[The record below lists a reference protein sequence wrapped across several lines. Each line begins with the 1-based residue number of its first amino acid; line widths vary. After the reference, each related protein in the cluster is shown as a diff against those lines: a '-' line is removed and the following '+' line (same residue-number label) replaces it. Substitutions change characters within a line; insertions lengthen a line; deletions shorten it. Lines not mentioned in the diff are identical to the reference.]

1 MGTSVGTSVGGKAV
15 NVGARVF
22 VGKGSGVFVG
32 ALVGVFVGIAV
43 FVAKVAPAAISEV
56 VLVPPAEGFVPQST
70 IAFIQ
75 FVTSCCNTLGS
86 QALKKS

>member
-1 MGTSVGTSVGGKAV
+1 MGTSVGTSVGGGSAV

-32 ALVGVFVGIAV
+32 TFVGVFVGMAV
-43 FVAKVAPAAISEV
+43 FVAKPAAISAGE
-56 VLVPPAEGFVPQST
+56 LIPLTEGLVPQST

-75 FVTSCCNTLGS
+75 LVTSFCNTAGS